1 MITHTVASG
10 AAGQSVVG
18 FFDTDQAGVTE
29 HAVGVT
35 GLFVVKGTTGL
46 PVIGGFSDT
55 E

>member
-1 MITHTVASG
+1 MIAHITVSG

-18 FFDTDQAGVTE
+18 FFDADQAGVTE

-35 GLFVVKGTTGL
+35 GLFVVKGATGL